1 MCTWGAMQRNGL
13 KRLRHHLTSA
23 MPGCSGSSSSTHSPP
38 DKCAYSRQ
46 LSTQCPPDV
55 VFQEMG
61 RAVSVGK
68 TALPV
73 ATAAALLNLL
83 GLHSCYSRSGLLLG
97 KAPQSSGQNAQQHNV
112 QTRDAPRLAP
122 FTWHFQE
129 ARPRWSSLFL
139 QKGLPVQMQRR
150 TAKTQSRVLVSG

>member
-46 LSTQCPPDV
+46 LSTQRPPDV

-97 KAPQSSGQNAQQHNV
+97 KAPQSSWQNAQQHNV
-112 QTRDAPRLAP
+112 QTLDAPRLAP
-122 FTWHFQE
+122 YTSGSTTTMEQLVTSEGF
-129 ARPRWSSLFL
+129 ACAD
-139 QKGLPVQMQRR
+139 
-150 TAKTQSRVLVSG
+150 AKTDSQDAEPGPGK

>member
-13 KRLRHHLTSA
+13 KRLRHHFTSA

-46 LSTQCPPDV
+46 LSTQRPPDV

-73 ATAAALLNLL
+73 ATAAPLLNLL
-83 GLHSCYSRSGLLLG
+83 GLHSCYSRSGSSWAKHPNPVGKMRSSTMFRPWMHLDLRHILG
-97 KAPQSSGQNAQQHNV
+97 IFRKHDHDGAACHFRRVCLCRCKDGQ
-112 QTRDAPRLAP
+112 PR
-122 FTWHFQE
+122 
-129 ARPRWSSLFL
+129 
-139 QKGLPVQMQRR
+139 RR
-150 TAKTQSRVLVSG
+150 AGSW